1 MMRFEKRTV
10 IVTGASSG
18 VGEACARLFAAE
30 GARVVLAARSGDRLE
45 RLAGELGNGALA
57 VAVDV
62 SRREDC
68 ERLIGTTLEV
78 CGGID
83 ILVNNA
89 GFNSRGPVEQVSLD
103 AMEQVL
109 NVNLVAP
116 LRLIKLA
123 LPHLKKAPKGA
134 VVNVASLAGRVP
146 LDDEATY
153 SATKF
158 GLRAFSFA
166 LAEELRG
173 TSVSVSVVSPGPIST
188 GFILSDIDEVP
199 DLVFSQP
206 MSSAEEVARLVLD
219 CAKDGRREQAL
230 PVFSGILANVAYLA
244 PSVRQFLK
252 PMLEA
257 KGRRAKARF
266 RAGS

>member
-1 MMRFEKRTV
+1 MMRFQDRTV

-18 VGEACARLFAAE
+18 VGEAAARLFAAE
-30 GARVVLAARSGDRLE
+30 GARVVLAARSTEALE
-45 RLAGELGNGALA
+45 RIAGEIGDNALA
-57 VAVDV
+57 VPADL

-68 ERLIGTTLEV
+68 ERLIDTAVTQH
-78 CGGID
+78 GGID

-89 GFNSRGPVEQVSLD
+89 GFNRRGPVESVSLD
-103 AMEQVL
+103 AMEQIL

-116 LRLIKLA
+116 LRLCKLA
-123 LPHLKKAPKGA
+123 LPHLEKARRGA
-134 VVNVASLAGRVP
+134 IVNVASLAGRIP

-166 LAEELRG
+166 LAEELQK
-173 TSVSVSVVSPGPIST
+173 TSVTVSVVSPGPIST

-199 DLVFSQP
+199 NLVFSQP
-206 MSSAEEVARLVLD
+206 MSSAEEVARVILD
-219 CAKDGRREQAL
+219 CAHDGRREQAMPML
-230 PVFSGILANVAYLA
+230 SGLLANVGYLA
-244 PSVRQFLK
+244 PTVRQFLK

-266 RAGS
+266 RSHV